1 MNGEVCLR
9 GVYKSFGEL
18 EVLRGL
24 DFTLAEGEFV
34 CVIGRSGCGKST
46 LLRIIAGLEPV
57 NAGEVYAGPR
67 RAISFQEPRLV
78 PWLRAGKNVC
88 LGIRGLSRTERR
100 EAAFRALKD
109 VGLEEKLRAWPLTL
123 SGGQAQRVALARALV
138 RRPRL
143 LLLDEP
149 FGALDAFTRREMQD
163 LLAALVRKHASSVVM
178 VTHDRDEAERLAH
191 RILVLEG
198 GRLKEGGE
206 RGAAERL

>member
-1 MNGEVCLR
+1 MDRAVCLR
-9 GVYKSFGEL
+9 GVYKSFGDL
-18 EVLRGL
+18 KVLTGL

-34 CVIGRSGCGKST
+34 CVVGRSGCGKST

-57 NAGEVYAGPR
+57 SAGEVYAEAQ
-67 RAISFQEPRLV
+67 RAVSFQEPRLV

-88 LGIRGLSRTERR
+88 LGIQGLSRTERR
-100 EAAFRALKD
+100 EAAFSALKD
-109 VGLEEKLRAWPLTL
+109 VGLEEKIRAWPLTL

-163 LLAALVRKHASSVVM
+163 LLAALVEKHAFSVVM

-191 RILVLEG
+191 RILVLEE
-198 GRLKEGGE
+198 GRLKDMDN
-206 RGAAERL
+206 RASALKL

>member
-1 MNGEVCLR
+1 MGAVCLR
-9 GVYKSFGEL
+9 GVYKLFGDL
-18 EVLRGL
+18 TVLDGL

-57 NAGEVYAGPR
+57 SAGEVYAEAR
-67 RAISFQEPRLV
+67 RAVSFQEPRLV
-78 PWLRAGKNVC
+78 PWLRAGENVC
-88 LGIRGLSRTERR
+88 LGIQGLARKERNK
-100 EAAFRALKD
+100 AASLALKD
-109 VGLEEKLRAWPLTL
+109 VGLEEKIRAWPLTL

-149 FGALDAFTRREMQD
+149 FGALDAYTRREMQD
-163 LLAALVRKHASSVVM
+163 LLAALVRKHACGVVM

-198 GRLKEGGE
+198 GRLKDSG
-206 RGAAERL
+206 

>member
-1 MNGEVCLR
+1 MDGAVCLR
-9 GVYKSFGEL
+9 GVYKSFGTL
-18 EVLRGL
+18 TVLADL
-24 DFTLAEGEFV
+24 DFTLGAGEFA
-34 CVIGRSGCGKST
+34 CVVGRSGCGKST

-57 NAGEVYAGPR
+57 SAGEVYAEAQ
-67 RAISFQEPRLV
+67 RAVSFQEPRLV

-88 LGIRGLSRTERR
+88 LGIRGLSRKEQR
-100 EAAFRALKD
+100 EAAFLALKD
-109 VGLEEKLRAWPLTL
+109 VGLEAKIRAWPLTL

-163 LLAALVRKHASSVVM
+163 LLAALVREHGLSVVM
-178 VTHDRDEAERLAH
+178 VTHDKDEAERLAH

-198 GRLKEGGE
+198 GRLKDRE
-206 RGAAERL
+206 A